1 MNPKFILFGLV
12 IMFLGA
18 CSTKEIDFPAQYV
31 FDKAELNSQSI
42 FAYQNDVAKAVNP
55 TTGTFVDQNR
65 QIRDSFDTI
74 FDQLNTMFPFVF
86 QSIEL
91 VDEKTVKVM
100 NSAGDVLTLPYEKLS
115 DNIIQI
121 ENSIQLKME
130 ENTLAQCVVMG
141 IVGGKSKSGM
151 AFNLPDFTACLF
163 TDSHVEIAKKYYD
176 QYTATGSKVDT
187 IAVSPIDI
195 RYKRK

>member
-12 IMFLGA
+12 LMFLGA
-18 CSTKEIDFPAQYV
+18 CSTKEMDFPAQYV

-74 FDQLNTMFPFVF
+74 FNHLNTMFPFVF

-100 NSAGDVLTLPYEKLS
+100 NSAGDVLTLPYEKLA

-151 AFNLPDFTACLF
+151 AFNLPDFTPDL
-163 TDSHVEIAKKYYD
+163 SLLVRWK
-176 QYTATGSKVDT
+176 
-187 IAVSPIDI
+187 
-195 RYKRK
+195 